1 MSALSVL
8 AATTIGVL
16 GNIPMHTNYFERR
29 QFMPQLYLNTAKC
42 QSPPGA
48 NKTTK
53 SMNFIKYSAITS
65 RFISGANEN
74 GIHHITLIAANNNL
88 EETKMWK
95 VRTKLDSN
103 IGCLQILCLSSKKED
118 INTVDKIISMIASTK
133 NASDLP
139 DIIIFCTHKQR
150 IDDMVRLINTLN
162 EGNINLSNKGIH
174 QITASVMFDES
185 DENITLVSDF
195 IKEILE
201 IRTNYTI
208 RDVHLITATPFNDF
222 WKKLKEIGVNRL
234 TNINSILRNGYD
246 SDEYPEIHM
255 SYSELM
261 KKYRQI
267 SDHNIRYID
276 IECKHPTEYASVVLQ
291 KILEERRNGL
301 RNDTLTIFA
310 PGETTVKSHINM
322 KNIFLIAGFH
332 VAIHNGT
339 EKGFYSPRGDYISFA
354 DFNKQHNVSGE
365 FRDTLV
371 KWREINPTTDLMI
384 TGYYNI
390 QRGITFCTIGF
401 NFTDFIVS
409 DWHMKNMGSL
419 IQILGR
425 ANGGIEYVQI
435 MNIWSTH
442 KVISAAN
449 DQINIMNSILEEDP
463 EEFKENDFR
472 KKTRAELQEIALT
485 VPIIVQLTSEEYNSI
500 NKIRRTWNE
509 GIIMD
514 LINSYNPELREEL
527 RNLTKDQITQPET
540 ENARKKQI
548 VALVAGADMN
558 RKKTI
563 SINKINKQKDVFHIF
578 MDNQGK
584 RLIVTRYYGSR
595 LITNENN
602 LETHVPDD
610 SSDSE

>member
-1 MSALSVL
+1 MFCLIFL
-8 AATTIGVL
+8 
-16 GNIPMHTNYFERR
+16 F
-29 QFMPQLYLNTAKC
+29 
-42 QSPPGA
+42 
-48 NKTTK
+48 
-53 SMNFIKYSAITS
+53 S
-65 RFISGANEN
+65 R
-74 GIHHITLIAANNNL
+74 
-88 EETKMWK
+88 
-95 VRTKLDSN
+95 
-103 IGCLQILCLSSKKED
+103 C
-118 INTVDKIISMIASTK
+118 NTVDKIISMIASTK

-208 RDVHLITATPFNDF
+208 RDIHLITATPFNDF
-222 WKKLKEIGVNRL
+222 WKKLKEIGVNKL
-234 TNINSILRNGYD
+234 TNINSILRDSYD
-246 SDEYPEIHM
+246 SDDYPEIHM
-255 SYSELM
+255 PYPELM

-276 IECKHPTEYASVVLQ
+276 IDCKHPVEYATIVLK
-291 KILEERRNGL
+291 KILEERTNGL
-301 RNDTLTIFA
+301 RHDTLTIFA
-310 PGETTVKSHINM
+310 PGETTIKSHINM
-322 KNIFLIAGFH
+322 KDVFIIAGFH

-339 EKGFYSPRGDYISFA
+339 EKGFYSPNGHYISFA

-409 DWHMKNMGSL
+409 DWHMKNMSSL

-442 KVISAAN
+442 KVICAAN
-449 DQINIMNSILEEDP
+449 DQINIMNNILEEDP

-472 KKTRAELQEIALT
+472 KKTRAELQEIAST

-500 NKIRRTWNE
+500 NKIRQTWNE
-509 GIIMD
+509 VIIMD
-514 LINSYNPELREEL
+514 LINNYNPELREEL

-548 VALVAGADMN
+548 DDLIAGSDMN

-563 SINKINKQKDVFHIF
+563 SIKKINKQKDVFQIF
-578 MDNQGK
+578 MDNQCK

-595 LITNENN
+595 LIANGNN
-602 LETHVPDD
+602 NINNSEPDTD
-610 SSDSE
+610 GSSDSE